1 MDGLQYLHINN
12 INKSQEVLVGSK
24 HVLQLSTALFS
35 SIYTA
40 DRTGLPCVVQWASE
54 AFNQRTN
61 KKEAHFFLISMNLEI
76 HRILSPTY

>member
-40 DRTGLPCVVQWASE
+40 DRTGLPCVV
-54 AFNQRTN
+54 
-61 KKEAHFFLISMNLEI
+61 
-76 HRILSPTY
+76 